1 MAARQNIFLVENSE
15 GSNELYSSC
24 INPGVKNQ
32 KWKYGGRDFV
42 VQ

>member
-1 MAARQNIFLVENSE
+1 MAARRNVFLVENSE
-15 GSNELYSSC
+15 ESNTLYSSC
-24 INPGVKNQ
+24 VNPGVTNQ